1 MKKILVVVCVIAL
14 LFSCG
19 DNDNS
24 VETSN
29 DFDRTALLTNWA
41 DNIIIPAYSNYQ
53 TKVNTLNTAIVSF
66 NSNPTEANL
75 LLVRNNWKEAYLAYQ
90 YVAIYNVGK
99 AEEISFKDCTNA
111 YPTDVTGI
119 NANIQSNSYNLEL
132 LSQYS
137 KQGFPALDYMISG
150 LDSTDAAI
158 VGFYVSNTN
167 AANYKQYLAAL
178 SLRLKSNADAIV
190 TNWTQSYRNA
200 FVADN
205 GTSVSS
211 AVNRVTNNFVK
222 NFEKDVRTG
231 KVGIPAGVFSS
242 GTLFPEKTEAYYIN
256 NFSKELLTASLHA
269 SQDFF
274 NGKHF
279 NSATT
284 GSSLKAYLNHV
295 NAVRNNQNL
304 SDIINNQYTTIF
316 TTNGVLNNSLAQQIN
331 SDNTKMISSYD
342 ALQQQVVYLKLDMM
356 QALNITIDYVDS
368 DGD

>member
-1 MKKILVVVCVIAL
+1 MKKILVVVSILAL

-19 DNDNS
+19 DNDAA
-24 VETSN
+24 ETSN

-41 DNIIIPAYSNYQ
+41 DNIIIPAYTDYQ
-53 TKVNTLNTAIVSF
+53 TKVNTLNTSIIDF
-66 NSNPTEANL
+66 NVNPTEANL
-75 LLVRNNWKEAYLAYQ
+75 VIVRNNWKAAYLAYQ
-90 YVAIYNVGK
+90 YVAIYNVAK

-132 LSQYS
+132 FSQFS
-137 KQGFPALDYMISG
+137 KQGFPAVDYLING
-150 LDSTDAAI
+150 LASTDAAI
-158 VGFYVSNTN
+158 VEFYTTNTD
-167 AANYKQYLAAL
+167 ATNYKQYLAAL

-190 TNWTQSYRNA
+190 TNWTQSYRNI

-231 KVGIPAGVFSS
+231 KVGIPAGIFSS
-242 GTLFPEKTEAYYIN
+242 GTLFPEKTEAYYTN
-256 NFSKELLTASLHA
+256 GFSKELLTKSIQA

-279 NSATT
+279 NSSTIGA
-284 GSSLKAYLNHV
+284 SLKTYLNHV
-295 NAVRNNQNL
+295 NAVRNNQNF
-304 SDIINNQYTTIF
+304 SDIINNQYTIIF
-316 TTNGVLNNSLAQQIN
+316 TTNTVLNNSLSQQVT
-331 SDNTKMISSYD
+331 SDNAKMISSYD

-356 QALNITIDYVDS
+356 QALNITIDYVDG